1 MFTGL
6 IEAIGTVSA
15 VDPSP
20 AGIRIRIDTTL
31 ANELTPGDS
40 LAVNGVC
47 LTVVTA
53 GGDDVEMDVSPQ
65 TGRVTTLGTVA
76 AGTVVNLERSL
87 RAGARLGGHFVQG
100 HVDATGTI
108 ETLKP
113 RGGLS
118 LAGGPIPVVSRSIH
132 RTERVDCG
140 RRDQPDGRRPGQRA
154 IQRANHPVHL
164 GAHES
169 APPRGRLRRQSG
181 VRYPREVRRPRDR
194 RAAGG
199 ARRSE
204 SVRGGR
210 SRSVISRGAQPR

>member
-20 AGIRIRIDTTL
+20 AGIRIRIDTRL

-53 GGDDVEMDVSPQ
+53 SGDDVEMDVSPQ

-87 RAGARLGGHFVQG
+87 RAGARIGGHFVQG

-113 RGGLS
+113 EGDSRWLAVRYPLS
-118 LAGGPIPVVSRSIH
+118 LARYIVQKGSIAVDGISLTVADLDSVRFSVQIIPFTWEH
-132 RTERVDCG
+132 T
-140 RRDQPDGRRPGQRA
+140 
-154 IQRANHPVHL
+154 N
-164 GAHES
+164 
-169 APPRGRLRRQSG
+169 LRRLEAGSAVNLESDILGKYVVHAMDAQQ
-181 VRYPREVRRPRDR
+181 VER
-194 RAAGG
+194 GG
-199 ARRSE
+199 A
-204 SVRGGR
+204 
-210 SRSVISRGAQPR
+210 SR

>member
-53 GGDDVEMDVSPQ
+53 GLGGVEMDVSPQ
-65 TGRVTTLGTVA
+65 TGRVTTLGAIA
-76 AGTVVNLERSL
+76 AGTTVNLERSL

-113 RGGLS
+113 QGDS
-118 LAGGPIPVVSRSIH
+118 HWLA
-132 RTERVDCG
+132 
-140 RRDQPDGRRPGQRA
+140 
-154 IQRANHPVHL
+154 
-164 GAHES
+164 
-169 APPRGRLRRQSG
+169 
-181 VRYPREVRRPRDR
+181 VRYPSSLARYIVEKGSIAVDGISLTV
-194 RAAGG
+194 AGLD
-199 ARRSE
+199 
-204 SVRGGR
+204 SVRFSVQIIPFTWEHTNLRRLEAGSTVNLESDILGKYVVHAIDAQQVGPGEAGR
-210 SRSVISRGAQPR
+210 RGADGGGT

>member
-87 RAGARLGGHFVQG
+87 RAGARVGGHFVQG
-100 HVDATGTI
+100 HVDGPGFVEEIRPDGDSHWLAISFDPSLAPYLIRKGSIAVDGVSLTIAGLGANIFDVMIIPFTWANTALSSLKTGDRVNI
-108 ETLKP
+108 ECDMIGKYVARSWELAEEVGRLKP
-113 RGGLS
+113 
-118 LAGGPIPVVSRSIH
+118 
-132 RTERVDCG
+132 
-140 RRDQPDGRRPGQRA
+140 
-154 IQRANHPVHL
+154 
-164 GAHES
+164 
-169 APPRGRLRRQSG
+169 APTR
-181 VRYPREVRRPRDR
+181 
-194 RAAGG
+194 
-199 ARRSE
+199 
-204 SVRGGR
+204 
-210 SRSVISRGAQPR
+210 

>member
-87 RAGARLGGHFVQG
+87 RAGARIGGHFVQG

-108 ETLKP
+108 ETL
-113 RGGLS
+113 
-118 LAGGPIPVVSRSIH
+118 
-132 RTERVDCG
+132 
-140 RRDQPDGRRPGQRA
+140 
-154 IQRANHPVHL
+154 
-164 GAHES
+164 
-169 APPRGRLRRQSG
+169 
-181 VRYPREVRRPRDR
+181 
-194 RAAGG
+194 
-199 ARRSE
+199 
-204 SVRGGR
+204 
-210 SRSVISRGAQPR
+210 